1 MLKDKVH
8 ILLIMSLNI
17 TLNQMTV
24 VQLRQEIGKH
34 SMNRGSILFSQ
45 LLKADLI
52 ELMTSVEHKDKF
64 QHLIKEEYDKLSEE
78 IKCENEYD
86 GGIPVK
92 HHRDLHRTNI
102 LCQHYIKMGLDINR
116 IIDNLQKRNLLA

>member
-1 MLKDKVH
+1 LLKDKVH

-34 SMNRGSILFSQ
+34 SMNRGNILFSQ

-64 QHLIKEEYDKLSEE
+64 QHLIKAEYPKE
-78 IKCENEYD
+78 IKCEHQYD

-92 HHRDLHRTNI
+92 NHRDLHRTNI
-102 LCQHYIKMGLDINR
+102 LCQHYIKMGLDINK